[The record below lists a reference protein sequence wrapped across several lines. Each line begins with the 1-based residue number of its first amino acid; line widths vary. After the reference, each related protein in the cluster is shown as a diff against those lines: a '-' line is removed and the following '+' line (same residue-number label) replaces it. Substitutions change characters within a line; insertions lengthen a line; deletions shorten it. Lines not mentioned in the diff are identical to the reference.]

1 MFKQGSL
8 TKSGRLGKQAFL
20 KKVAVKLRN
29 EGHLRDKDKKRR
41 GMSIVGRRTACAKAP
56 GRAYDTDQE

>member
-29 EGHLRDKDKKRR
+29 EGHLRDKEKREK
-41 GMSIVGRRTACAKAP
+41 GRERN
-56 GRAYDTDQE
+56 